1 MRMTIPLFSR
11 LQRSISPKFLTMSA
25 PLCVQ
30 SLKRRTGCA
39 HPTLLRSTGC
49 LPRWWAMRQSPRPM
63 TACTIAGHDGYTTR
77 HAAYDLGKLR
87 GKHLI
92 SRPGRTN
99 R

>member
-1 MRMTIPLFSR
+1 
-11 LQRSISPKFLTMSA
+11 
-25 PLCVQ
+25 
-30 SLKRRTGCA
+30 
-39 HPTLLRSTGC
+39 
-49 LPRWWAMRQSPRPM
+49 M